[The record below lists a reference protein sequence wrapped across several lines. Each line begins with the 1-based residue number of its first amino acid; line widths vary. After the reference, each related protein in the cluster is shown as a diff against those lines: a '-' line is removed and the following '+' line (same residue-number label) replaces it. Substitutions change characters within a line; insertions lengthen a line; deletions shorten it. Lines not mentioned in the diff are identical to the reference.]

1 MPRFNAQRICF
12 IRTSAIGDVVHGL
25 AFLNGLRSGYP
36 DAQITWIT
44 QRIPGE
50 LIAGHPAI
58 DRVIT
63 FDRNM
68 NPGEWRDL
76 IRCIRKDRYDL
87 LIDPQVSIKASLLTL
102 CARAD
107 IKLGFDFH
115 RTRELNWL
123 VTNHR
128 IPRNPPGHVMDQ
140 LLEFLDYLEI
150 DYPEPVW
157 NFRITPE
164 EAAWKKRWQ
173 AQFSRPVIGL
183 VPSSSSPEKDWPAE
197 RYAVLADRIVSE
209 TDLEPVIICGPGK
222 RECHAAEVIHAAAKS
237 HPVIASEKPLRNTLW
252 QLSCA
257 RIVVAPDT
265 GPLHMAVALGIPTI
279 GLYAYSNPKRCGPYR
294 FRDLLVDLYNE
305 PGRAPAPVTRKTRP
319 GRMKR
324 ITVDA
329 VMDTVH
335 LALKKY

>member
-50 LIAGHPAI
+50 LIAGHPVV

-68 NPGEWRDL
+68 NPWGWRDL
-76 IRCIRKDRYDL
+76 IRRIRNDRYDL
-87 LIDPQVSIKASLLTL
+87 LIDPQVSVKASLLTL

-123 VTNHR
+123 VTTHR
-128 IPRNPPGHVMDQ
+128 IPRNPPAHVLDQ

-150 DYPEPVW
+150 DYSEPVW
-157 NFRITPE
+157 DFRLTPE
-164 EAAWKKRWQ
+164 ETVWKKRWQ
-173 AQFSRPVIGL
+173 AQFSNPVISL

-222 RECHAAEVIHAAAKS
+222 REIHAAGIIHSAAKS
-237 HPVIASEKPLRNTLW
+237 HPVIASEKPIRNTLC
-252 QLSCA
+252 QLSCS

-265 GPLHMAVALGIPTI
+265 GPLHMAVGLGIPTI
-279 GLYAYSNPKRCGPYR
+279 GLYAFSNPNRCGPYR

-305 PGRAPAPVTRKTRP
+305 PGNMSAPLTRKTRP
-319 GRMKR
+319 GRMNL
-324 ITVDA
+324 ITVDM
-329 VMDTVH
+329 VMDKIH
-335 LALKKY
+335 LALNTY